1 MDSADPAFSQQEC
14 NEYLQSKNVSS
25 LFVQIVQSMLIEKP
39 DDPIL
44 FTYEYLQSKF
54 PDICKPPAP
63 AAASSPPAAETSSAP
78 EANAAAAE
86 DSDDDD
92 DDYDDNFELKEYKGS
107 KAAVVAT
114 VEKVADDWKPPVF
127 DKTDVQAEMLRQRV
141 KGILFMK
148 HLGDKDV
155 DTLVKAFELKKFA
168 VEDVLMKQGD
178 EGDCFYVL
186 EEGITDVLI
195 DNVGKVAEKDGKGE
209 NNFVGELALLYNAP
223 RSATIVAQTAVT
235 AWALDRTTFKTIMME
250 SSKGETESKLA
261 FLAKVQLLDPL
272 SEQEKLQLSD
282 SLKSKSYA
290 EGDIIIKEGDTG
302 DEMYIIE
309 EGTVIC
315 TKNTDGVEVNCSPEL
330 GPGNFFGELALLNDQ
345 ARQATVK
352 ALSKLS
358 VLSIDRATFKRVLGP
373 LQDILKEAQK
383 QYESG
388 AN

>member
-1 MDSADPAFSQQEC
+1 M
-14 NEYLQSKNVSS
+14 
-25 LFVQIVQSMLIEKP
+25 QIVQSMLIEKP

-186 EEGITDVLI
+186 EEGITDVVI